1 MRNVAAV
8 GATPHALSDCL
19 CFGNPEKPHQMWE
32 FVEGVRGV
40 ADACHAITLKDN
52 QNDPTPI
59 IAGNVSFYNES
70 KNGPIPPSPIV
81 SCLGRFKNVNKAVPA
96 HFQNNDSV
104 ILLIGE
110 RKNELGG
117 SVYYSLQNELGAN
130 VPKPN
135 FEEVKNQI
143 FALTDCIDS
152 GFVLSCHDIADGGVA
167 SALAEMTFTNSIG
180 CNVNIESNLS
190 PDKILF
196 SETGG
201 FILEVLPKNI
211 DTIKSVFSNYGL
223 DAFEIGST
231 GGQSIE
237 INSITDIYV
246 SETKKAWTN
255 GLREKL

>member
-1 MRNVAAV
+1 M
-8 GATPHALSDCL
+8 
-19 CFGNPEKPHQMWE
+19 
-32 FVEGVRGV
+32 
-40 ADACHAITLKDN
+40 
-52 QNDPTPI
+52 
-59 IAGNVSFYNES
+59 
-70 KNGPIPPSPIV
+70 
-81 SCLGRFKNVNKAVPA
+81 
-96 HFQNNDSV
+96 
-104 ILLIGE
+104 
-110 RKNELGG
+110 GG
-117 SVYYSLQNELGAN
+117 SVYYSLKNELGSN
-130 VPKPN
+130 VPKPIL
-135 FEEVKNQI
+135 EEVKNQI
-143 FALTDCIDS
+143 FALTDCIDG

-237 INSITDIYV
+237 INSITGLTV
-246 SETKKAWTN
+246 NKAKKAWTN

>member
-1 MRNVAAV
+1 
-8 GATPHALSDCL
+8 
-19 CFGNPEKPHQMWE
+19 
-32 FVEGVRGV
+32 
-40 ADACHAITLKDN
+40 
-52 QNDPTPI
+52 
-59 IAGNVSFYNES
+59 
-70 KNGPIPPSPIV
+70 
-81 SCLGRFKNVNKAVPA
+81 VNKAVPA

-152 GFVLSCHDIADGGVA
+152 GLVLSCHDIADGGIA
-167 SALAEMTFTNSIG
+167 SALAEMTFRNNIG
-180 CNVNIESNLS
+180 CNVNIESDLS
-190 PDKILF
+190 PDKIIF

-211 DTIKSVFSNYGL
+211 DVIKSVFSNYGL
-223 DAFEIGST
+223 DVFEIGST
-231 GGQSIE
+231 GGESIE
-237 INSITDIYV
+237 INGIMNIYV